1 MALVEVTSE
10 GLFCEEGG
18 FHVDP
23 ASPVPRAILTHAHA
37 DHARPGSLEY
47 VCAQSSVEVL
57 RARLG
62 ETAKLVGL
70 EYGERRAFGDVTV
83 SLHPA
88 GHVLGSSQVR
98 IEHEREGVW
107 VVSGD
112 YKRDVDPTCEAFE
125 PQQCDTFITE
135 ATFALPVYVW
145 SDPREVIRELFECW
159 RAERT
164 HATLVFCY
172 AFGKAQRILAHL
184 AELTDEPVLLHGAME
199 RLTDAYRRSGV
210 ALANTAPV
218 SDSASHKDYA
228 GRLVLCPPSAHR
240 SPWMKRFKSPQ
251 TAFAS
256 GWMAVRGQKTRR
268 GYERGFVLSDH
279 ADWPSLVKTVEQT
292 RAKRVLVTHG
302 SSDAFARYLRESRGI
317 DAAPLGHLYE
327 GDEGD
332 S

>member
-1 MALVEVTSE
+1 VALVEATAE
-10 GLFCEEGG
+10 GLLCAAGG
-18 FHVDP
+18 FYIDP
-23 ASPVPRAILTHAHA
+23 TGSVARAVVTHAHA

-47 VCAQSSVEVL
+47 VCAESSLEVL

-62 ETAKLVGL
+62 DEVKLVGL
-70 EYGERRAFGDVTV
+70 GYGERRRFGDVAL

-88 GHVLGSSQVR
+88 GHVLGSAQVR

-112 YKRDVDPTCEAFE
+112 YKRERDPTCAPFE
-125 PQQCDTFITE
+125 PLPCDTFVSE
-135 ATFALPVYVW
+135 ATFGLPVYRW
-145 SDPREVIRELFECW
+145 PDPTEVVRELFAAW
-159 RAERT
+159 RAERA
-164 HATLVFCY
+164 HPTLVFCY

-199 RLTDAYRRSGV
+199 KLTAAYRRSGV
-210 ALANTAPV
+210 ALAETEPI
-218 SDSASHKDYA
+218 SDSASRNDYA

-268 GYERGFVLSDH
+268 GYEHGFVLSDH
-279 ADWPSLVKTVEQT
+279 ADWPSLIRTVEQT
-292 RAKRVLVTHG
+292 GAKRVLVTHG
-302 SSDAFARYLRESRGI
+302 SSEALARYLREARGL
-317 DAAPLGHLYE
+317 DAVPLGQLYE
-327 GDEGD
+327 GDEGEP
-332 S
+332 

>member
-1 MALVEVTSE
+1 MALIDVTPE
-10 GLFCEEGG
+10 GLRCALGG
-18 FHVDP
+18 FYVDP
-23 ASPVPRAILTHAHA
+23 AASVDRAILTHAHA
-37 DHARPGSLEY
+37 DHARPGSVEY
-47 VCAQSSVEVL
+47 VCAQSSLEVL

-62 ETAKLVGL
+62 DDAKLVGL
-70 EYGERRAFGDVTV
+70 EYGERRRFGDVTV

-88 GHVLGSSQVR
+88 GHVLGSAQVR

-107 VVSGD
+107 VISGD
-112 YKRDVDPTCEAFE
+112 YKRDPDPTCAPFE
-125 PQQCDTFITE
+125 PLACDTFITE

-145 SDPREVIRELFECW
+145 TDPRVVAKELFDCW
-159 RAERT
+159 RSERT

-184 AELTDEPVLLHGAME
+184 AELTDEPVFLHGAME
-199 RLTDAYRRSGV
+199 RLTDAYRRAGV
-210 ALANTAPV
+210 SLAKTSPLPE
-218 SDSASHKDYA
+218 SASHKDYA
-228 GRLVLCPPSAHR
+228 GRLVLCPPSANR

-279 ADWPSLVKTVEQT
+279 ADWPSLVKTVEET

-302 SSDAFARYLRESRGI
+302 SSDALARYLRESRGI

-332 S
+332 T